1 MAGIEAD
8 VDLGPLHVVA
18 SLAAELGRQ
27 NDLNEKRYQEMRRRN
42 QLRTQV
48 PIDYKP
54 KANCLIPASGN
65 PTAMGFGGPEAGFY
79 WLVRRLVVGGL
90 TWGTSAAGTAEV
102 YVTASESI
110 AVLRGLTDLVDE
122 ASGATPA
129 IPSVAFYTGHQIKLE
144 PREKLYVVIVGGTPA
159 QQYAGN
165 AQIEV
170 HRQVAAGE
178 EFEA

>member
-8 VDLGPLHVVA
+8 VDLGPLQVVA
-18 SLAAELGRQ
+18 SLSAELGRQ

-54 KANCLIPASGN
+54 KANCIIPASGN

-102 YVTASESI
+102 YVTASEVT

-129 IPSVAFYTGHQIKLE
+129 IPRGLLLRAPDQARA
-144 PREKLYVVIVGGTPA
+144 PEKLYVVIVGGTIG

-170 HRQVAAGE
+170 HRQVAASE

>member
-1 MAGIEAD
+1 M
-8 VDLGPLHVVA
+8 
-18 SLAAELGRQ
+18 
-27 NDLNEKRYQEMRRRN
+27 
-42 QLRTQV
+42 
-48 PIDYKP
+48 
-54 KANCLIPASGN
+54 
-65 PTAMGFGGPEAGFY
+65 
-79 WLVRRLVVGGL
+79 
-90 TWGTSAAGTAEV
+90 
-102 YVTASESI
+102 
-110 AVLRGLTDLVDE
+110 DE

-129 IPSVAFYTGHQIKLE
+129 IPSVAFSSGHQIELE